1 MSNRLFSLG
10 TISARWVLGKVL
22 TDLLILLTTVLI
34 IDKVAYIVGLVVLGT
49 ITRELLYSAVVIMV
63 IILICRIVLSWGS
76 SSITFRISA
85 KVKLMIRNRI
95 YSKLLNIELDY
106 RDAKKTGALVTT
118 TIEGVEA
125 LGIFYGRFFPQ
136 LFLSILI
143 PAALYCYLSF
153 YTQQIAMILILC
165 VPIIPISIGLV
176 QRWVRRVSKTHW
188 HTYEDLNAYFLDSIQ
203 GITTLK
209 LLGLTNRRTEK
220 ISQKSWDFRN
230 KTMKLL
236 YTNLTS
242 LLVMDLIALL
252 GTALGITLAL
262 LSFES
267 GMIPLPVAILV
278 LLISYEFFRPLRQLG
293 SYFHFAMQGISASK
307 SILEI
312 LNQSEEFENMS
323 EGEKS
328 VPGIN
333 HDIKFKEVWYSY
345 GTNTSIILHGVSFI
359 AKTGN
364 VTAIVG
370 QSGSGKTT
378 IADLITMLY
387 KPQSGQ
393 ILIGNR
399 DIQTMNR
406 EELRHQIAM
415 VPQNPFLF
423 YGSIRD
429 NLLIAKPSATN
440 NELNLVCKKAGILD
454 FINSLP
460 RGLDS
465 SLTEQAKNFSKG
477 QIQRIAIAR
486 ALLKD
491 SPILILDEP
500 TSNIDAGNEVTI
512 LQTLKQI
519 ARMKTTILIT
529 HRLST
534 ILDSDKIV
542 VIDGGIIVDEGIHN
556 ELIARD
562 GVYAELFH
570 DQAMNDPLY
579 RTMMI
584 EK

>member
-1 MSNRLFSLG
+1 
-10 TISARWVLGKVL
+10 
-22 TDLLILLTTVLI
+22 
-34 IDKVAYIVGLVVLGT
+34 
-49 ITRELLYSAVVIMV
+49 
-63 IILICRIVLSWGS
+63 
-76 SSITFRISA
+76 
-85 KVKLMIRNRI
+85 
-95 YSKLLNIELDY
+95 
-106 RDAKKTGALVTT
+106 
-118 TIEGVEA
+118 
-125 LGIFYGRFFPQ
+125 
-136 LFLSILI
+136 
-143 PAALYCYLSF
+143 
-153 YTQQIAMILILC
+153 
-165 VPIIPISIGLV
+165 
-176 QRWVRRVSKTHW
+176 
-188 HTYEDLNAYFLDSIQ
+188 
-203 GITTLK
+203 
-209 LLGLTNRRTEK
+209 
-220 ISQKSWDFRN
+220 
-230 KTMKLL
+230 
-236 YTNLTS
+236 
-242 LLVMDLIALL
+242 
-252 GTALGITLAL
+252 
-262 LSFES
+262 
-267 GMIPLPVAILV
+267 
-278 LLISYEFFRPLRQLG
+278 
-293 SYFHFAMQGISASK
+293 MQGISASK

-323 EGEKS
+323 EGEKC
-328 VPGIN
+328 VPGID

-345 GTNTSIILHGVSFI
+345 GTNTSIILRGVSFI
-359 AKTGN
+359 AKTGKI
-364 VTAIVG
+364 TAIVG

-399 DIQTMNR
+399 DIQTINR

-440 NELNLVCKKAGILD
+440 NELNLVCKKAGILN

-460 RGLDS
+460 RRLDS
-465 SLTEQAKNFSKG
+465 SLTEQAKNISKG

-500 TSNIDAGNEVTI
+500 TSNIDAGNEVTF

-519 ARMKTTILIT
+519 AMMKTTILIT

-534 ILDSDKIV
+534 ILDSDRIV
-542 VIDGGIIVDEGIHN
+542 VIDDGIIVDEGIHN